1 MRAQERAAVRP
12 FDAAP
17 RQLDRAR
24 ARRLRQLRPLLRL
37 AHLRHL
43 LRRLHRRAL
52 GLEVGDLVFG
62 GRIRVTFVQFLYFL
76 TYYKCAQ
83 N

>member
-1 MRAQERAAVRP
+1 MFFMFIHMNLFRFQVHPGCGVRAQERAAVRP

-17 RQLDRAR
+17 GQLDRAR

-37 AHLRHL
+37 ADLRNL
-43 LRRLHRRAL
+43 LRRLHCRTL
-52 GLEVGDLVFG
+52 GLKVG
-62 GRIRVTFVQFLYFL
+62 
-76 TYYKCAQ
+76 